1 LRDRPLPEK
10 GVAMSAYLVAD
21 LTIRNAEGF
30 AAYVKVA
37 GPLIEKFGGRVIAR
51 SDAATA
57 LEGMPPDHFVVIHFD
72 SIDAAKRFYHSEEYR
87 QPLQRRV
94 GGLATGRVFIVPGA

>member
-1 LRDRPLPEK
+1 M
-10 GVAMSAYLVAD
+10 AAYLIAD

-51 SDAATA
+51 SDAVVA
-57 LEGMPPDHFVVIHFD
+57 LEGTPPDHFVVIQFE
-72 SIDAAKRFYHSEEYR
+72 SMDAAKRFYHSDEYR
-87 QPLQRRV
+87 EPLQQRL
-94 GGLATGRVFIVPGA
+94 GGLATGRVFLVAGA

>member
-1 LRDRPLPEK
+1 
-10 GVAMSAYLVAD
+10 MSAYLIAD
-21 LTIRNAEGF
+21 LTIRNAAAF

-57 LEGMPPDHFVVIHFD
+57 LEGVPPQHFVIVQFD
-72 SIDAAKRFYHSEEYR
+72 SADAAKRFYHSDEYR
-87 QPLQRRV
+87 APLQKRL
-94 GGLATGRVFIVPGA
+94 GGIASGRVFIIDGA

>member
-1 LRDRPLPEK
+1 
-10 GVAMSAYLVAD
+10 MSAYLIAD
-21 LTIRNAEGF
+21 LTVHNAGAF

-57 LEGMPPDHFVVIHFD
+57 LEGPPPDHFIIIQFA
-72 SIDAAKRFYHSEEYR
+72 SMDAAKRFYHSDEYR
-87 QPLQRRV
+87 EPLRQRLS
-94 GGLATGRVFIVPGA
+94 GIATGRVFLIAGA

>member
-1 LRDRPLPEK
+1 
-10 GVAMSAYLVAD
+10 MSAYLIAD
-21 LTIRNAEGF
+21 LTIRNAAAF

-57 LEGMPPDHFVVIHFD
+57 LEGMPPDHFVVIQFA
-72 SIDAAKRFYHSEEYR
+72 SMDAAKRFYHSDEYR
-87 QPLQRRV
+87 EPLQQRL
-94 GGLATGRVFIVPGA
+94 GGNATGSVFLVDSA

>member
-1 LRDRPLPEK
+1 
-10 GVAMSAYLVAD
+10 MSAYLVAD
-21 LTIRNAEGF
+21 LTIRNAAGF

-57 LEGMPPDHFVVIHFD
+57 LEGAPPDHFVIIQFA
-72 SIDAAKRFYHSEEYR
+72 SMDAAKRFYHSEEYR
-87 QPLQRRV
+87 EPLQRRL
-94 GGLATGRVFIVPGA
+94 GGIATGRVFLVEGA